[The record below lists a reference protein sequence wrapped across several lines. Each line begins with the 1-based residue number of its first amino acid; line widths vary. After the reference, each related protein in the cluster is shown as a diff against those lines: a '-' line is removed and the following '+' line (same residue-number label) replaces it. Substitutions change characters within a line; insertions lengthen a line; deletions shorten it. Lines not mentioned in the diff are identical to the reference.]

1 MLKVEIPIYF
11 HTKETAL
18 KEELGLEEIIEDMRV
33 DYVTFYS
40 IDYVESYLDLET
52 YRPLNKTIIVSSG
65 KALLSPLS
73 KEEVVELIDK
83 ALCQ

>member
-1 MLKVEIPIYF
+1 MLKVDIPIYF

-18 KEELGLEEIIEDMRV
+18 KEELGLEEVIEDMRV
-33 DYVTFYS
+33 DYITFYN
-40 IDYVESYLDLET
+40 IDYVESDLDPET
-52 YRPLNKTIIVSSG
+52 YKPLNRAIIMSSG